1 MSYQVLARKWRP
13 QKLEDV
19 VGQEHIIRSLQNSLR
34 EDRVGH
40 AYIFSGTRGI
50 GKTSVARLFA
60 KSLRCTERLAD
71 GNACGKCS
79 ACEDFNT
86 SSSMNIIEID
96 GASNNSVEDVRDL
109 IGNIQYVPTTGKY
122 KVYIID
128 EVHMLSTSAFNALL
142 KTLEEPPSHAVF
154 ILATTEPDK
163 LLGTVLSRCQRF
175 DFRNAEIKDLVA
187 HIKHIASVENIK
199 FENDNLITE
208 LAKLGSG
215 SFRDTLSLLDQ
226 VLSFSIDGNI
236 TEEIFARSLGIA
248 RIETM
253 KSIID
258 GIVNG
263 NVEALSAAY
272 RSALY
277 ENVSAKNIAK
287 AILETAFQIV
297 IAKDYKDFNR
307 VSSKISA
314 ENFEKIGRAE
324 IYWIYE
330 VLSTDITWAISSMC
344 PEDALELVFRK
355 VALRHEFMA
364 EVQGGAQ
371 VAQGKPVTNSVAA
384 PISKSVP
391 VEQPVSKLEVVEAP
405 VEVVKPEAEPIKI
418 VIPMPEPEST
428 TEKIEEVVEEVQAPS
443 IEKEKSNEPKDWN
456 GFLSFLRS
464 VSPAASANLEQGNLL
479 SPISY
484 TAEMLSVELGYPM
497 SSKVFYD
504 YLNEK
509 EAFDKLMNNLS
520 NYFQI
525 DHGKIDLKIQL
536 VGKEEAEEQQFKS
549 KIEIKY
555 EAEQERLK
563 QMETNLVNDP
573 VIKHAET
580 IFNSKVDKITLND
593 KK

>member
-60 KSLRCTERLAD
+60 KSLRCTNRSED
-71 GNACGKCS
+71 GNACGQCA
-79 ACEDFNT
+79 ACDDFNT
-86 SSSMNIIEID
+86 NSSMNIIEID

-154 ILATTEPDK
+154 ILATTEPEK

-175 DFRNAEIKDLVA
+175 DFRNAEIKDLVV
-187 HIKHIASVENIK
+187 HIKNIAAVEGIK
-199 FENDNLITE
+199 FENENLIIE
-208 LAKLGSG
+208 LSKLGNG

-226 VLSFSIDGNI
+226 VLSFSVDGNI
-236 TEEIFARSLGIA
+236 TEDIFSRSLGIA
-248 RIETM
+248 RTETL

-258 GIVNG
+258 GIVNS
-263 NVEALSAAY
+263 NVESLSTAY

-287 AILETAFQIV
+287 SILEIAFQIV

-330 VLSTDITWAISSMC
+330 VLTTDISWAITSIC

-355 VALRHEFMA
+355 IALRHEFMA

-371 VAQGKPVTNSVAA
+371 VAPGKPEAKVVTEEVKVAPE
-384 PISKSVP
+384 PIKKIEEKP
-391 VEQPVSKLEVVEAP
+391 VQKIIIPIPEAIPPKEVEEVVEA
-405 VEVVKPEAEPIKI
+405 K
-418 VIPMPEPEST
+418 
-428 TEKIEEVVEEVQAPS
+428 VEEK
-443 IEKEKSNEPKDWN
+443 KEETSGPKDWN
-456 GFLSFLRS
+456 SFLSFLRS

-484 TAEMLSVELGYPM
+484 SSDFLSVELGYPM
-497 SSKVFYD
+497 SSKVFFD

-509 EAFDKLMNNLS
+509 EAYDKLMNNLV
-520 NYFQI
+520 NYFEI
-525 DHGKIDLKIQL
+525 DSSKIELKVQL
-536 VGKEEAEEQQFKS
+536 VGIEEAQEQQFKS

-555 EAEQERLK
+555 EAEQVRLK
-563 QMETNLVNDP
+563 EMESDLVNDP

-580 IFNSKVDKITLND
+580 IFSSKVDKITLND